1 MSANAKAEPVEFRF
15 DALKWLVVVAL
26 VAAGVVGNSYFA
38 EQALLYRVLGL
49 VALAA
54 AALFV
59 AVNTAKGN
67 AFYTLLQESLVEV
80 RKVVWPSRQETNQT
94 TLIVVAVV
102 IIMGILLW
110 LLDTFLGWL
119 ASLII
124 G

>member
-49 VALAA
+49 VALAV

>member
-1 MSANAKAEPVEFRF
+1 MNAKAEPVEFRF
-15 DALKWLVVVAL
+15 DALKWLLVVAL

-54 AALFV
+54 MALFV
-59 AVNTAKGN
+59 SVNTAKGN

-80 RKVVWPSRQETNQT
+80 RKVVWPTRQETNQT
-94 TLIVVAVV
+94 TMIVVAVV